1 MVFADFQTSFGQSF
15 MLFICMAAFAIH
27 LLKKGAEK
35 HPEVG
40 DEFKKHA
47 TGKAIDLIR
56 RIFKK

>member
-15 MLFICMAAFAIH
+15 MLFICMAALVIH
-27 LLKKGAEK
+27 FMKKAGEK
-35 HPEVG
+35 YTDVG
-40 DEFKKHA
+40 DEFKKQA